1 MTTPAAKGHFTILD
15 GFPSDVLAIEAHG
28 RIDHDSYTTELIPA
42 IQAKIAAEG
51 KVKLFYR
58 IGAEFSGYTMGAA
71 MEDAK
76 VGFLHLADFA
86 RVAVVSDVAWINAGV
101 RLFAPMIPCPV
112 RAFRSADLAAA
123 KDWIVAYD
131 KPAGGPEVA
140 ADHKLL
146 TIEDRM
152 PPAD

>member
-1 MTTPAAKGHFTILD
+1 MTQGHFHILG
-15 GFPSDVLAIEAHG
+15 GFPADVLAVEANG
-28 RIDHDSYTTELIPA
+28 TIDHDAYANELIPA
-42 IQAKIAAEG
+42 IEAKIAAEG
-51 KVKLFYR
+51 RVKMLYILGPGFEAFTT
-58 IGAEFSGYTMGAA
+58 GAMV
-71 MEDAK
+71 EDSK

-112 RAFRSADLAAA
+112 RAFRSTDLAGA

>member
-58 IGAEFSGYTMGAA
+58 IGSEFSGYTMGAA

-86 RVAVVSDVAWINAGV
+86 RVAFVSDVEWMNLAV
-101 RLFAPMIPCPV
+101 KLFAPMIPCPV
-112 RAFRSADLAAA
+112 RVFSEAETAAA
-123 KDWIVAYD
+123 KAWIVATD
-131 KPAGGPEVA
+131 EPKGGPEVA

-146 TIEDRM
+146 PLEDRM